1 MGWTRQQN
9 AFLSFAS
16 HVPVLLGRSQKT
28 SAETSVQLWSWSAKR
43 SQKCRGS
50 SQSLGYSSW
59 ELKSMACYYSAKERS
74 LQCSMWWL
82 CLARLGTSR
91 QRHRAVCLL
100 PTPVSFWDF
109 APFLRRQLRQPPT
122 QNRQGPIKSPIKS
135 PLPPLLPTL
144 PPLIPL
150 VVHPSPS
157 LLVRYDAA
165 VA

>member
-9 AFLSFAS
+9 VFLSFAL
-16 HVPVLLGRSQKT
+16 HVPVLLGRSQKAA
-28 SAETSVQLWSWSAKR
+28 AETSVQLWPWSAKR
-43 SQKCRGS
+43 DQKCRDP
-50 SQSLGYSSW
+50 SQSLGYSSGGS
-59 ELKSMACYYSAKERS
+59 KSMACYDCSAKEPS
-74 LQCSMWWL
+74 LQCSRWWS
-82 CLARLGTSR
+82 CLAGLGTARS
-91 QRHRAVCLL
+91 RHRA
-100 PTPVSFWDF
+100 TSAF
-109 APFLRRQLRQPPT
+109 ALFLRRCPSGTSPSAANLKSP
-122 QNRQGPIKSPIKS
+122 GPIKSPIKS